1 MVGDSLRERRQS
13 RSDWPTMAEGPAAML
28 FNGGVF
34 QPASLREQLLDVMHG
49 WYDRPGR
56 PWQPLVLTNPSLDLA
71 VAWGAAYFAW
81 LRHTGGRR
89 IGGGIARSYYIAVE
103 SSGDG
108 GGRGGVA
115 PLDGKGGATP
125 PLLTVVCVV
134 PQHLEEGQ
142 EIELEK
148 PELELALGQ
157 PVMFPLYTS
166 TVRADDKAGDV
177 LTVAPEQLLQM
188 PPLHTI
194 LRGGKRAGAKHVP
207 VTLAARST
215 AIGTLELFC
224 VAKEGG
230 NRWRLEFNIR
240 DLVKPPPAKEAADG
254 EPGASAPGDSA
265 GVTDVW
271 PEAQVQE
278 AARLIREVYTG
289 RGAATPQEL
298 TKALEAALDAPRH
311 EWPTGLCR
319 RLWEFLSEVADERR
333 RSPAHLA
340 RWSNL
345 VGYCLRPG
353 FGDPL
358 DRFRIEQLW
367 KMMAAPPRPGA
378 PRVQEGGADF
388 WILWRRVAGGLNPT
402 LQRSLYERL
411 RPALLPGKGK
421 AGVKPNPNELAEMW
435 RAAASLE
442 RIDVKPKEAL
452 GDALLK
458 PLKRSPMPTYGFWSL
473 TRLGARALIY
483 GPLNAV
489 VHPQTAERWLDAIL
503 GFEPG
508 NQSERL
514 GWAFCLAQLARRTGQ
529 RALDVDDSHR
539 RSVLSVLRG
548 QSVPEHWV
556 RMVEEVSELEQEEQ
570 GQMLGDSLPIGL
582 RLLKPEE

>member
-1 MVGDSLRERRQS
+1 MR
-13 RSDWPTMAEGPAAML
+13 
-28 FNGGVF
+28 
-34 QPASLREQLLDVMHG
+34 H
-49 WYDRPGR
+49 WYDAPDR
-56 PWQPLVLTNPSLDLA
+56 PWRPLVLTNPSLDLA

-81 LRHTGGRR
+81 LRHTGGKR
-89 IGGGIARSYYIAVE
+89 IGGGIARSYYIAVGL
-103 SSGDG
+103 GDG
-108 GGRGGVA
+108 A
-115 PLDGKGGATP
+115 DKA
-125 PLLTVVCVV
+125 LTVVCVV

-142 EIELEK
+142 DIELEK

-157 PVMFPLYTS
+157 PVTFPLYTS

-177 LTVAPEQLLQM
+177 LTVAPDQLLQL
-188 PPLHTI
+188 PPLHTV
-194 LRGGKRAGAKHVP
+194 LRGGKRSGAKQVP

-240 DLVKPPPAKEAADG
+240 DLVKPAPAKEASDG
-254 EPGASAPGDSA
+254 EPGASAPGEM
-265 GVTDVW
+265 VTDVW

-278 AARLIREVYTG
+278 AARLIREVYG
-289 RGAATPQEL
+289 GQGPATPQEL

-333 RSPAHLA
+333 RSPAHLV

-353 FGDPL
+353 FGDPM

-367 KMMAAPPRPGA
+367 KMMAAPPRPGTPRA
-378 PRVQEGGADF
+378 PEGGADF
-388 WILWRRVAGGLNPT
+388 WILWRRVAGGLNPV
-402 LQRSLYERL
+402 LQRSLYDRL
-411 RPALLPGKGK
+411 RPALLPTKGK
-421 AGVKPNPNELAEMW
+421 AAVKPNANELAEMW
-435 RAAASLE
+435 CAAASLE
-442 RIDVKPKEAL
+442 RLDVKAKEAL

-458 PLKRSPMPTYGFWSL
+458 PLKRPPTPTYGFWSL

-489 VHPQTAERWLDAIL
+489 VHPQMAERWLDAIF
-503 GFEPG
+503 GFDPG
-508 NQSERL
+508 NPSERL
-514 GWAFCLAQLARRTGQ
+514 GWLFCLSQLARRTGQ
-529 RALDVDDSHR
+529 RAVDVDDSHR
-539 RSVLSVLRG
+539 RNVLTALRG
-548 QSVPEHWV
+548 QQAPEHWA

-582 RLLKPEE
+582 RLLKVEE

>member
-1 MVGDSLRERRQS
+1 MGLPYV
-13 RSDWPTMAEGPAAML
+13 SDPAVTRHLAAFLKNQTRDGAEEGPAAIL

-34 QPASLREQLLDVMHG
+34 QPASLRERLLEVMHG
-49 WYDRPGR
+49 WYDQPGR

-103 SSGDG
+103 SDG
-108 GGRGGVA
+108 GGRGGV
-115 PLDGKGGATP
+115 TP

-148 PELELALGQ
+148 PELELAIGQ
-157 PVMFPLYTS
+157 PVTFPLYTS
-166 TVRADDKAGDV
+166 TVRSDDRAGDV
-177 LTVAPEQLLQM
+177 LTVAPDQLLQM

-194 LRGGKRAGAKHVP
+194 LRGGKRSGAKHVP

-240 DLVKPPPAKEAADG
+240 DLVKPPPAG
-254 EPGASAPGDSA
+254 EPGASTPGDDGA
-265 GVTDVW
+265 AALTDVW
-271 PEAQVQE
+271 PEAQVQA
-278 AARLIREVYTG
+278 AARLIREVYSGESGT
-289 RGAATPQEL
+289 TPQEL

-311 EWPTGLCR
+311 DWPTGLCR

-333 RSPAHLA
+333 RSPAHLV

-353 FGDPL
+353 FGDPM
-358 DRFRIEQLW
+358 DRMRIEQLW
-367 KMMAAPPRPGA
+367 KMMAAPPRPGSG
-378 PRVQEGGADF
+378 RVPEGGADF

-402 LQRSLYERL
+402 LQRSLYDRL
-411 RPALLPGKGK
+411 RPVLLPGKSKTG
-421 AGVKPNPNELAEMW
+421 ARPNPNELAEMW
-435 RAAASLE
+435 RAASSLE
-442 RIDVKPKEAL
+442 RTDGKAKEAL

-458 PLKRSPMPTYGFWSL
+458 SLKRSPTPTYGFWSL

-508 NQSERL
+508 NPSERM
-514 GWAFCLAQLARRTGQ
+514 GWGFCLSQLGAPHRPAR
-529 RALDVDDSHR
+529 
-539 RSVLSVLRG
+539 
-548 QSVPEHWV
+548 P
-556 RMVEEVSELEQEEQ
+556 
-570 GQMLGDSLPIGL
+570 
-582 RLLKPEE
+582 